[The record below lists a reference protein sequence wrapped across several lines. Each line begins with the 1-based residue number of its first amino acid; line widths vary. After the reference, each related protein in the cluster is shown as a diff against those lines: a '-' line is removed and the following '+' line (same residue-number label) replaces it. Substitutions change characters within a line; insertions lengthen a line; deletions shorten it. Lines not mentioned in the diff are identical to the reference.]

1 MTEILVTRTLSL
13 TQSINQINIFLKL
26 KPMKYSYLSILA
38 AVFGFLKFEL
48 KKKVQVSQ
56 CGETAITFYCK
67 FSPNVSTIRVRQ
79 ACRISTYAPTKFE
92 AAMSKGLG
100 RNAFARNI

>member
-1 MTEILVTRTLSL
+1 M
-13 TQSINQINIFLKL
+13 KL
-26 KPMKYSYLSILA
+26 KSIKYSYLSILA

-56 CGETAITFYCK
+56 CGETAITYYWK
-67 FSPNVSTIRVRQ
+67 FSPNGSTIRVRK
-79 ACRISTYAPTKFE
+79 ARRISTYAPAKFE

-100 RNAFARNI
+100 EKAFARNV